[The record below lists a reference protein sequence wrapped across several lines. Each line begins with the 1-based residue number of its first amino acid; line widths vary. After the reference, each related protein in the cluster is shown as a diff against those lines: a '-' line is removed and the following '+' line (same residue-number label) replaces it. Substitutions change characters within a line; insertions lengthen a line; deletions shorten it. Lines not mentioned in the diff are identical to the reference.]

1 MTDTRLTEERLKSWL
16 DSNQVQRERL
26 CVNLLPLF
34 DNYSK
39 VEPRR
44 PKGGP
49 DQGRDIQAYYN
60 GNKVFGGVGFKN
72 SANDSSQH
80 KKWAKRKF
88 KEDLKAAKEELKS
101 LDSFVFF
108 TNVDLTPKEIED
120 LKKYAFSNDI
130 LHCEIFYRER
140 LRQILDSIIGY
151 GLRLQYLGIEMSQ
164 EEQVSFVE
172 MIGNKNKKELD
183 EIRQRNI
190 QIDSKINRLEF
201 LNEYFKPT
209 IGLRLLIIL
218 KEKFTAKD
226 LGHFRVMLQIKKS
239 YEKDP
244 YPILIVGGRDFYID
258 VNNQENYFI
267 GVETILKSENP
278 ITEVLNKKRNSRQN
292 GIDHIAFDYPLV
304 ENQAFE
310 KFGDFDRT
318 SFDLFITRD
327 LKDKTKAIGF
337 LVNDFAIINI
347 EGDKIASAEEVG
359 LQENNIPEWLL
370 PLSDIEEQFEVI
382 RVYLRNN
389 QTDNKELSPPNRHN
403 SREIH
408 FNYFTPIKMK
418 LPPPSGGRFKNMF
431 DIMIN

>member
-16 DSNQVQRERL
+16 DTNQVQRERL

-72 SANDSSQH
+72 SANDSTDH
-80 KKWAKRKF
+80 KRWTKKKF
-88 KEDLKAAKEELKS
+88 KDDLKVAQEELKN
-101 LDSFVFF
+101 LDGFVFF

-120 LKKYAFSNDI
+120 LKKHAFSNGI
-130 LHCEIFYRER
+130 IHCEIFYRER

-172 MIGNKNKKELD
+172 MIGNKNKKELE
-183 EIRQRNI
+183 EIRLRNI

-201 LNEYFKPT
+201 LNEYFRPT
-209 IGLRLLIIL
+209 IGLRLLIVL
-218 KEKFTAKD
+218 KDKYSAKD
-226 LGHFRVMLQIKKS
+226 LGHFRIMLQIKKS

-258 VNNQENYFI
+258 EDNQDNSFI

-278 ITEVLNKKRNSRQN
+278 ETEVLNQKRNSRKDN
-292 GIDHIAFDYPLV
+292 INHISFDYPLV
-304 ENQAFE
+304 ENQGFK

-318 SFDLFITRD
+318 SFELFITKD

-347 EGDKIASAEEVG
+347 EGDKIASAAEVG

-370 PLSDIEEQFEVI
+370 PLSDMEEDYEVNK
-382 RVYLRNN
+382 VYLRNN
-389 QTDNKELSPPNRHN
+389 QTDNKELFPPARQN

-408 FNYFTPIKMK
+408 FNNFTPIKMK
-418 LPPPSGGRFKNMF
+418 LPPPSGGRLKNSF